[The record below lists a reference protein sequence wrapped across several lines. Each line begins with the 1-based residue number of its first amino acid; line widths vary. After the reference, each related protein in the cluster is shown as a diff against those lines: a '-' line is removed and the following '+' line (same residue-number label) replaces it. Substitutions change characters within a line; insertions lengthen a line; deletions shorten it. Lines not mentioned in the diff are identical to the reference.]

1 MISCKRKWYFSMFS
15 KCVVW
20 INYLDSTG
28 PYFIFLRNLVTS
40 NKFKCPEYG
49 KNSPIT
55 LWLKFLFLKFILY
68 AIHNLWYLGA
78 YTLVVYGRH
87 DDQKQSNNTKQKNEK
102 NFGREDNMFGCGW
115 QCLKTDLVALKG
127 TF

>member
-1 MISCKRKWYFSMFS
+1 M
-15 KCVVW
+15 
-20 INYLDSTG
+20 N
-28 PYFIFLRNLVTS
+28 S
-40 NKFKCPEYG
+40 NVLNMERIPQLHFDW
-49 KNSPIT
+49 NSFF
-55 LWLKFLFLKFILY
+55 WSYILY

-87 DDQKQSNNTKQKNEK
+87 DDQKQSNNTKQKKQK
-102 NFGREDNMFGCGW
+102 NIDREDNMFGCGW